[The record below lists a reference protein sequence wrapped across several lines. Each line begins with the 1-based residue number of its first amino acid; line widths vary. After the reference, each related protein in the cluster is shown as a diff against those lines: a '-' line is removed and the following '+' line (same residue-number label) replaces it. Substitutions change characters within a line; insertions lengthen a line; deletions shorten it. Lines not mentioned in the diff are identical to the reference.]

1 MKISVQHVST
11 FEHTNWYSHIESLR
25 KIKLYTHGTGIG
37 HLKKHLH
44 QCTTGIKYFPKTC
57 ILAWYYY

>member
-1 MKISVQHVST
+1 LNLK
-11 FEHTNWYSHIESLR
+11 

-44 QCTTGIKYFPKTC
+44 QCTTGIKSFPKTC
-57 ILAWYYY
+57 LLAWYYY